1 MYVSALKKQWAVT
14 EQVGMQTI
22 KSLLTTYVLKILYP
36 KIHDNQI
43 VTRNDKLQ
51 HLIRVLGLSHHA
63 PSKSPPA
70 GRCCI
75 CIHVGWA
82 SKLHETITQ
91 PPMLNEHWEG
101 CASYIENDCFDC
113 ADVRQ
118 CGQCC
123 EQKPKELCDD
133 PEWKRAGWKQR
144 TGTTRR
150 NKVGRWADQF

>member
-1 MYVSALKKQWAVT
+1 MSMYVSAPKKQWAVT

-36 KIHDNQI
+36 KISDNQI
-43 VTRNDKLQ
+43 VTRNHKLQ

-101 CASYIENDCFDC
+101 CASYIEDDCFDC

-118 CGQCC
+118 CSECGKNIFIAFR
-123 EQKPKELCDD
+123 EQTHSRHYL
-133 PEWKRAGWKQR
+133 
-144 TGTTRR
+144 R
-150 NKVGRWADQF
+150 NSLIGHCLGCLRIER